1 MPAVAALLDSRA
13 GLVTLRRT
21 PASAP
26 PSVVACRSVA
36 GLRRAYEGHLLDA
49 VVVGRKRLDDLDF
62 DRLRRLFPQ
71 IPVVVYGPFRPDDG
85 ALLLR
90 LKERDRVAA
99 VAVEGVDDSVVGNL
113 VGRHTLS
120 RVRQAALAD
129 APRLL
134 RLTEPLQRE
143 AWAALL
149 SVAGRPVRTEEL
161 AAVLGVSREHLS
173 RQFGAGGAPN
183 LKRVI
188 DFLRIV
194 CAAQLLASPGYDA
207 KVVAGLLEFTTL
219 SHLNAV
225 SRRIAGVPAR
235 RLAPMGPRGVLLA
248 FTRSGTRSRG

>member
-13 GLVTLRRT
+13 ALVTLRRT
-21 PASAP
+21 LASAP

-36 GLRRAYEGHLLDA
+36 GLRRAYEAHLLDGI
-49 VVVGRKRLDDLDF
+49 VVGRKRLDDLEL
-62 DRLRRLFPQ
+62 DRLRRQFPQ
-71 IPVVVYGPFRPDDG
+71 IPVVIYGPFRPDDG

-99 VAVEGVDDSVVGNL
+99 VAVEGVDDAVVGDL
-113 VGRHTLS
+113 VQRHLLS
-120 RVRQAALAD
+120 RTRQSALAD
-129 APRLL
+129 APKLL

-173 RQFGAGGAPN
+173 RQFAAGGAPN

-194 CAAQLLASPGYDA
+194 CAAQLLANPGYDLRI
-207 KVVAGLLEFTTL
+207 VAELLEFGTP
-219 SHLNAV
+219 SHLHAM
-225 SRRIAGVPAR
+225 SRRIAGVPAG